1 MGKFIKIFI
10 LLQILVLQFIFIT
23 SIYNIYEKNN
33 IIGNNETA
41 FYLENPNPN
50 ELENIY
56 EYLNANKIGFEQ
68 IRSEPDIKNNINYV
82 IFYSKYS
89 NLNKKNAISKDIKIS
104 YKFSHKEDFIDSTGI
119 FYISKDNNNIIK
131 KLNDTYNLNV
141 KEYKEDKI
149 PYKNI
154 LIINGINI
162 YFLMIFSILTYFMF
176 ISSDLKKIAIKKI
189 LGFSN
194 FKIVS
199 SYYYSLIKT
208 FVTILI
214 LLDTIFIIY
223 FAINKS
229 LSLNFITILILYS
242 LGIIIMNILL
252 MLFALFLIKF
262 IKINEM
268 IKHKNFNKLFN
279 KILLLFKVITCIL
292 VSISFIYFANS
303 LSTLIKEKNNIEN
316 FQKYT
321 NYYTSNGFSNEHYE
335 KLLKNKEKLQYFSK
349 KTKEMVENEES
360 YLFDTS
366 TFENNNT
373 EIPNFVISNKKFIE
387 DLTELKDTK
396 GNKIKLN
403 NPKNQVTIL
412 IPEKFKKNEKE
423 LKKYF
428 SKDIINEFVNYD
440 KYYGISN
447 KNNENTKPTI
457 NIKYIKNN
465 QNVSFLGKDDFE
477 TIKNLILIVDNSN
490 FSGMYYADTLNA
502 GDIYFKLP
510 TREDFKKI
518 TVKYNLEQ
526 YIIPGTLLTPYLT
539 KLENKSFIF
548 KNITIFILIFSF
560 ILLFLIYASNQAT
573 ILVNRKKYAVQI
585 FMGYSKM
592 KVLKKHIWISTCLC
606 ILFLLLAFYNKFSL
620 LLSIIIIFDFFVL
633 LSIYTKFI
641 NKNLTDS
648 IKGE

>member
-10 LLQILVLQFIFIT
+10 FLQILVLQFIFIT

-119 FYISKDNNNIIK
+119 FYISKDNDNIIK
-131 KLNDTYNLNV
+131 KLNDTYNLNI

-176 ISSDLKKIAIKKI
+176 ISSDLKKIAIKKM

-465 QNVSFLGKDDFE
+465 QNVSFLGKEDFE